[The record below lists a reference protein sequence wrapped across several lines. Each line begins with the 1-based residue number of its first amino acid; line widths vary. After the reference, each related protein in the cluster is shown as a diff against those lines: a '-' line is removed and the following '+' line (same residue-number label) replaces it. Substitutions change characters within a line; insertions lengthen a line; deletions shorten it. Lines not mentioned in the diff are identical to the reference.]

1 MAKHEIVINLKQSG
15 YSGEDDTSSLGVKE
29 KTSASKNLQAKSFK
43 WNWNKSFKSN
53 TSALWKK
60 FGKAD
65 LKSNIFLRL
74 GTQAMEGAVHL
85 GVELLNRYGEY
96 TGDSVSQANIKNIMS
111 VYNQIQA
118 FASNPFT
125 ATIDLAL
132 KFNDFNLQKAKDN
145 YEAQY
150 NAFLLNNKGFNGE
163 GNS

>member
-43 WNWNKSFKSN
+43 CN